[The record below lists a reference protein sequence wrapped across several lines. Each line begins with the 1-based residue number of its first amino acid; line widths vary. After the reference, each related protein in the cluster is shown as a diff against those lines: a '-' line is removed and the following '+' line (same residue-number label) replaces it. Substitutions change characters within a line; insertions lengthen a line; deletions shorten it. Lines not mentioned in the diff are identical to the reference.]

1 MNKPQIVT
9 IGVYGFTATSFFAAL
24 QGAKVDTF
32 CDIRRRR
39 GVRGAEYAF
48 ANSQRLQQRLGEL
61 GIRYLHQQDLAPSN
75 AVRTAQYAVDQATKT
90 AKRQR
95 TQLSPAFVAAYDQ
108 ECLAHFDPK
117 QFLADLPVD
126 TQVIAFFCV
135 EREPA
140 ACHRSLLAH
149 HLAQRFDLEIIH
161 LLPDSSTVT
170 TKT

>member
-9 IGVYGFTATSFFAAL
+9 IGAYGFDADAFFAAL
-24 QGAKVDTF
+24 QAANVDTF

-48 ANSQRLQQRLGEL
+48 ANSQRLQQRLTEL
-61 GIRYLHQQDLAPSN
+61 GIRYVYRQELSPSK
-75 AVRTAQYAVDQATKT
+75 AIRTAQYAVDKTTKT

-95 TQLSPAFVAAYDQ
+95 THLSPAFIAAYEA
-108 ECLAHFDPK
+108 ECLAHLDPNHLLT
-117 QFLADLPVD
+117 QLPND
-126 TQVIAFFCV
+126 AGVIAFFCV

-149 HLAQRFDLEIIH
+149 RLAQSLGLDVIH
-161 LLPDSSTVT
+161 LLPEQSI
-170 TKT
+170 